1 MRKYTITTLVLVL
14 VSFTISA
21 QDYTIGIKLGPTLT
35 LAKATTNGN
44 STNYDNES
52 AQAQFLVGAF
62 VDYTFKENYHF
73 NFGINYASKDFGLI
87 ARSSQSIA
95 TELGRASF
103 NQEFLQV
110 PLLLKLYTNEIILDT
125 KIYFNFGIVPE
136 VRLSNSARATNDD
149 IIREFRNF
157 DLAGNFGGGLE
168 RSIGVNT
175 RIFAGIFYNL
185 GFINQVKTQNDTFDE
200 LSLKNRLIALEIGIN
215 F

>member
-1 MRKYTITTLVLVL
+1 MRKYTFTTLVLAFFSL
-14 VSFTISA
+14 NLFA

-35 LAKATTNGN
+35 FAKTATDGN
-44 STNYDNES
+44 STNYDKES

-62 VDYTFKENYHF
+62 VDYSFKENYHF

-103 NQEFLQV
+103 QQEFLQLPV
-110 PLLLKLYTNEIILDT
+110 LLKLYTNEILLDT
-125 KIYFNFGIVPE
+125 KIFFNFGIVPE
-136 VRLSNSARATNDD
+136 IRLSNSARAANDD
-149 IIREFRNF
+149 IVREFRGF
-157 DLAGNFGGGLE
+157 DIAGNFGGGLE

-175 RIFAGIFYNL
+175 RIFGGIFYNL

-200 LSLKNRLIALEIGIN
+200 LSLKNRLIALEIGIK